1 MRELFPSFFLS
12 RSNIKERCCI
22 AQRVHVYF
30 IKWAVR
36 KNVWKKSLFEPLLG
50 HLPHGFMAIR
60 HRLKA
65 WREHQNALDW
75 EIQSL
80 PSGWCKRSKTKFDA
94 RRNSTTSRYRGVK
107 GWNALFVHGLVLEMG
122 GKKKKLYALSTRCI
136 YLKLELFLFFFFF
149 QTVWNISRLVP
160 GKRCVFFLSFFF

>member
-75 EIQSL
+75 ETQSL

-94 RRNSTTSRYRGVK
+94 RRNSTTPRYRGVK

-160 GKRCVFFLSFFF
+160 GKRCAFFLSFFF